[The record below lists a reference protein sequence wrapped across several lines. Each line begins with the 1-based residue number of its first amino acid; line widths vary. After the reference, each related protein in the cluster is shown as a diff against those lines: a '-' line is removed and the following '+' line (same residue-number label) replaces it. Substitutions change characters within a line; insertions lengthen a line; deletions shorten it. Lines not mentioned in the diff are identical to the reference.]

1 MPIIAPIS
9 GITLKIEDPEE
20 FDPIELL
27 ELAIDKFSVKC
38 HEFARIFGT
47 EPQTISAWRCGRRT
61 PTRQCR
67 IRAYYLGKQWGLI

>member
-1 MPIIAPIS
+1 MPIIASIS
-9 GITLKIEDPEE
+9 SAVPEIADPEE

-27 ELAIDKFSVKC
+27 ERAIDKFSLKC

-47 EPQTISAWRCGRRT
+47 EAQTISAWRCGRRT

-67 IRAYYLGKQWGLI
+67 IRAHYLGKQWGLI